1 MKIKFILP
9 FLLFPVFLFGEEKK
23 ITLEQ
28 CIEVALQNHPSLFV
42 AIEDDKK
49 SIANY
54 QIARSMRSIIVDGE
68 IRTVEYTKSNSSA
81 DSRFSIP
88 GEDTDI
94 GLFAGL
100 SLTYNLYNA
109 KKDVV
114 EEQAR
119 TSIDVAKVT
128 NYQVKSKIIYAV
140 KNAYYSYLLAR
151 DILAIREEIYNKY
164 KNKAQLSR
172 QLFEQ
177 GSRPILDVSKAEVDL
192 ANAQLQLEQAKNNE
206 RKMRQSL
213 YYAMGLEENE
223 QIDIIPEN
231 IDLEKLPEINCTLA
245 NLYRMCEVYN
255 PELRIARLQ
264 KKIAQLKITEE
275 AGSHYPTVDLL
286 IGLGYENKKLY
297 GMGNIGS
304 NFEAGSWSTAFH
316 GAIRASLP
324 IYSGGR
330 ISARVDS
337 ATADYNKM
345 IYKEKEI
352 LTDIKNQVRDNYRTL
367 EEMKRQI
374 EISELIIK
382 NAQRHQLLAQRSYE
396 NGAGTLLELQDADL
410 NVIQAKIGLLEARYN
425 YLLNFAKLV
434 DTVGFGEGI
443 LCRN

>member
-68 IRTVEYTKSNSSA
+68 IKTVEYTKSNSSA

-128 NYQVKSKIIYAV
+128 NYQVKSKIIYEV

-164 KNKAQLSR
+164 KSKAQLSR

-304 NFEAGSWSTAFH
+304 NFEAGSWSPAFH

>member
-68 IRTVEYTKSNSSA
+68 IKTVEYTKSNSSA

-164 KNKAQLSR
+164 KSKAQLSR

-213 YYAMGLEENE
+213 YYAMGLEEND

-264 KKIAQLKITEE
+264 KKLPSLK
-275 AGSHYPTVDLL
+275 
-286 IGLGYENKKLY
+286 
-297 GMGNIGS
+297 
-304 NFEAGSWSTAFH
+304 
-316 GAIRASLP
+316 
-324 IYSGGR
+324 
-330 ISARVDS
+330 
-337 ATADYNKM
+337 
-345 IYKEKEI
+345 
-352 LTDIKNQVRDNYRTL
+352 
-367 EEMKRQI
+367 
-374 EISELIIK
+374 
-382 NAQRHQLLAQRSYE
+382 
-396 NGAGTLLELQDADL
+396 
-410 NVIQAKIGLLEARYN
+410 
-425 YLLNFAKLV
+425 
-434 DTVGFGEGI
+434 
-443 LCRN
+443 

>member
-128 NYQVKSKIIYAV
+128 NYQVKSKIIYEV

-164 KNKAQLSR
+164 KSKAQLSR

-213 YYAMGLEENE
+213 YYAMGLEEND

-304 NFEAGSWSTAFH
+304 NFEAGSWSPAFH

>member
-1 MKIKFILP
+1 
-9 FLLFPVFLFGEEKK
+9 
-23 ITLEQ
+23 
-28 CIEVALQNHPSLFV
+28 
-42 AIEDDKK
+42 
-49 SIANY
+49 
-54 QIARSMRSIIVDGE
+54 
-68 IRTVEYTKSNSSA
+68 
-81 DSRFSIP
+81 
-88 GEDTDI
+88 
-94 GLFAGL
+94 
-100 SLTYNLYNA
+100 LTYNLYNA

-128 NYQVKSKIIYAV
+128 NYQVKSKIIYEV

-164 KNKAQLSR
+164 KSKAQLSR

-304 NFEAGSWSTAFH
+304 NFEAGSWSPAFH

>member
-68 IRTVEYTKSNSSA
+68 IKTVEYTKSNSSA

-164 KNKAQLSR
+164 KSKAQLSR

>member
-128 NYQVKSKIIYAV
+128 NYQVKSKIIYEV

-164 KNKAQLSR
+164 KSKAQLSR

-213 YYAMGLEENE
+213 YYAMGLEEND

-304 NFEAGSWSTAFH
+304 NFEAGSWSPAFH

-345 IYKEKEI
+345 IYKEKDI
-352 LTDIKNQVRDNYRTL
+352 LTNIKNQVRDNYRTL

>member
-28 CIEVALQNHPSLFV
+28 CIELALQNHPSLFV

-68 IRTVEYTKSNSSA
+68 IKTVEYTKSNSSA

-128 NYQVKSKIIYAV
+128 NYQVKSKIIYEV

-164 KNKAQLSR
+164 KSKAQLSR

-213 YYAMGLEENE
+213 YYAMGLEEND

-304 NFEAGSWSTAFH
+304 NFEAGSWSPAFH

-410 NVIQAKIGLLEARYN
+410 NVIQAKIGFLQAKYN
-425 YLLNFAKLV
+425 YLLTFAKLV

>member
-68 IRTVEYTKSNSSA
+68 IKTVEYTKSNSSA

-128 NYQVKSKIIYAV
+128 NYQVKSKIIYEV

-164 KNKAQLSR
+164 KSKAQLSR

-213 YYAMGLEENE
+213 YYAMGLEEND

-304 NFEAGSWSTAFH
+304 NFEAGSWSPAFH

>member
-28 CIEVALQNHPSLFV
+28 CIELALQNHPSLFV

-128 NYQVKSKIIYAV
+128 NYQVKSKIIYEV

-164 KNKAQLSR
+164 KSKAQLSR

-213 YYAMGLEENE
+213 YYAMGLEEND

-304 NFEAGSWSTAFH
+304 NFEAGSWSPAFH

-425 YLLNFAKLV
+425 YLLNFAKFV

>member
-128 NYQVKSKIIYAV
+128 NYQVKSKIIYEV

-164 KNKAQLSR
+164 KSKAQLSR

-192 ANAQLQLEQAKNNE
+192 ANSQLQLEQAKNNE

-213 YYAMGLEENE
+213 YYAMGLEEND

-304 NFEAGSWSTAFH
+304 NFEAGSWSPAFH

>member
-68 IRTVEYTKSNSSA
+68 IKTVEYTKSNSSA

>member
-28 CIEVALQNHPSLFV
+28 CIELALQNHPSLFV

-68 IRTVEYTKSNSSA
+68 IKTVEYTKSNSSA

-128 NYQVKSKIIYAV
+128 NYQVKSKIIYEV

-164 KNKAQLSR
+164 KSKAQLSR

-304 NFEAGSWSTAFH
+304 NFEAGSWSPAFH

>member
-28 CIEVALQNHPSLFV
+28 CIELALQNHPSLFV

-68 IRTVEYTKSNSSA
+68 IKTVEYTKSNSSA

-128 NYQVKSKIIYAV
+128 NYQVKSKIIYEV

-164 KNKAQLSR
+164 KSKAQLSR

-213 YYAMGLEENE
+213 YYAMGLEEND

-304 NFEAGSWSTAFH
+304 NFEAGSWSPAFH